1 MGSEENAA
9 LVRRGYEAFSAGD
22 MDTLIGLFTEDARWH
37 AAGNGAISGVKQGR
51 DEILAYFGELGSR
64 SNGSMKVTV
73 EDIAVGDRYT
83 VGVHSASAERN
94 GKTMD
99 QRQAIL
105 FTISDGKITEGVE
118 MAEDTAV
125 VAEFWS

>member
-22 MDTLIGLFTEDARWH
+22 MDTLMGLFAEDARWH

-64 SNGSMKVTV
+64 SNGSMKITV
-73 EDIAVGDRYT
+73 EDVAVGDRYA

-105 FTISDGKITEGVE
+105 FTISDGKVTEGVE

-125 VAEFWS
+125 AADFWS